1 MKKTIVCCMLLGCLL
16 TSGFMGCSS
25 PMLEKSSD
33 IQVDYQKE
41 TEILSLLEK
50 TKINLPAEIS
60 IEKIGVTKDFYINNL
75 TSRAAMKFHRSVV
88 PEEVVMEEDE
98 LINILETSIS
108 NYEIPELITPSN
120 EDLKKISALLP
131 DLTDEEIIE
140 NLNTIGKI
148 YQNIVVANIDD
159 DIIEKIQ
166 ESSFARYS
174 KYSVG
179 GAVITI
185 HEIAACL
192 KHPFS
197 AISLQTQK
205 DNAESYTTKYMG
217 TGEGLNTKKDA
228 FRHAILN
235 VALAKEGWGLKDE
248 KLSWAYDIGTAHEQG
263 ARYVEKESEM
273 DLHNNEVGRNI
284 YDLNS
289 PKTYGSF
296 LWWTVETGVDEKNYD
311 FYCSIIKNRLNSAV
325 FVDKKLSFQNVLNNI
340 QNQDKKT
347 LVYIV
352 K

>member
-1 MKKTIVCCMLLGCLL
+1 MKKTIVCCMLLVCLL
-16 TSGFMGCSS
+16 TSGFVGCSS

-60 IEKIGVTKDFYINNL
+60 
-75 TSRAAMKFHRSVV
+75 
-88 PEEVVMEEDE
+88 
-98 LINILETSIS
+98 
-108 NYEIPELITPSN
+108 
-120 EDLKKISALLP
+120 
-131 DLTDEEIIE
+131 IE

-235 VALAKEGWGLKDE
+235 VALAKEGWFLKDE
-248 KLSWAYDIGTAHEQG
+248 KLSWAYDMGTAHEQG

-340 QNQDKKT
+340 QNQDKKNFS
-347 LVYIV
+347 LYC
-352 K
+352 